1 MTQNSFNE
9 IERLFEAVL
18 MLSKKDRSAYLKS
31 KTASKET
38 INEVL
43 ELLQAHDDLGGFL
56 TEPLSIEDGFPP
68 ICPDLS
74 GRLVNVWQVDH
85 QIGQGGMGR
94 VYLAHRADGEY
105 QQTVAFKVV
114 EYKDFNNAAFLK
126 ERQILADLDHPNI
139 VSLLDAGTLQEGFP
153 YLIMEYID
161 GLPIDR
167 WVKQNNKFTPDEL
180 LLLFIKLCKVVQS
193 AHDHGIIHCDLKP
206 TNIYVSNDGA
216 LKLLDFGIAQS
227 LQGANAKH
235 SNKAQSFSFTPEYS
249 SPNRHQQKF
258 PTIQD
263 DIFSLGLIFAQLLTG
278 QAPLMQHSDEIAQPD
293 SKAIAKQVDN
303 TELQSIFLAMVGT
316 NNATIHYRSMAE
328 LIDDVNFYRNNLPLK
343 ALGDNFT
350 YSAKKHLQR
359 NWRRWLSALVIISLL
374 IIGGVHYWQT
384 LQAKQESELIRKI
397 LLTQVSHTDESL
409 EQLPRTTR
417 TRKKLMMSMVE
428 QLERLLEN
436 KYSTNNIEL
445 TKMLATTYNRLGVV
459 TGSPF
464 VLSVGDVIESR
475 TYQNKA
481 LSLYKKIL
489 PLRRD
494 RLAAHNDIS
503 RVKREIAKLYADE
516 KDTKNMR
523 LLYAETLQ
531 EMELAYKDQPLEKQH
546 ALAVVYIVG
555 AHGEMHLDNLAYS
568 QQLLNQADHILQALD
583 EREHTVNYEIE
594 TRFIKEET
602 ANILLL
608 KKEVN
613 TAEAIYSKL
622 LAQKPKHPHWR
633 LVRSQVR
640 VNTALGC
647 INLQQQQLKTALQ
660 YFKQAQTLATELS
673 NKYPAVKPLKSAL
686 QRYETLDKANSK
698 ELANRM
704 FCTQPRKFMMPL
716 TGH

>member
-1 MTQNSFNE
+1 MPKNSFKE
-9 IERLFEAVL
+9 IEQLFEAVL
-18 MLSKKDRSAYLKS
+18 VLPKKERNAYLKS
-31 KTASKET
+31 KTCSQEAL
-38 INEVL
+38 NEVL

-56 TEPLSIEDGFPP
+56 TEPLSIEDNFTP

-105 QQTVAFKVV
+105 QQNVAFKVV
-114 EYKDFNNAAFLK
+114 EYKAFNNAAFLK

-167 WVKQNNKFTPDEL
+167 WVKQNKKLTPDEL
-180 LLLFIKLCKVVQS
+180 LILFVKLCKVVQS

-227 LQGANAKH
+227 LHG
-235 SNKAQSFSFTPEYS
+235 SNTKNSDKAQSFSFTPEYS

-278 QAPLMQHSDEIAQPD
+278 QAPIMQRSDEIAQPD
-293 SKAIAKQVDN
+293 GKAIAKQIDD
-303 TELQSIFLAMVGT
+303 TELQAMFLAMVGAK
-316 NNATIHYRSMAE
+316 NAAIHYRSMAE
-328 LIDDVNFYRNNLPLK
+328 LIDDLGFYQNNLPLK
-343 ALGDNFT
+343 ALGDNVT
-350 YSAKKHLQR
+350 YRAKKHLQR
-359 NWRRWLSALVIISLL
+359 HWRRWLSALVIISLL
-374 IIGGVHYWQT
+374 IIGGMRYWQT
-384 LQAKQESELIRKI
+384 QQAKQESELIRKI
-397 LLTQVSHTDESL
+397 LLAQVSHTDASL
-409 EQLPRTTR
+409 EQLSGMTR

-428 QLERLLEN
+428 QLEALVKKN
-436 KYSTNNIEL
+436 SSNNIQL
-445 TKMLATTYNRLGVV
+445 AKMLADTYNRLGVV

-464 VLSVGDVIESR
+464 VLSVGNIAESR
-475 TYQNKA
+475 PYQEKA
-481 LSLYKKIL
+481 LALYEKIL
-489 PLRRD
+489 PKRRD
-494 RLAAHNDIS
+494 YLKAHNDIS
-503 RVKREIAKLYADE
+503 RVKREIAKLYAAE

-523 LLYAETLQ
+523 ILYAETLQ

-555 AHGEMHLDNLAYS
+555 AHGEMHLDNLEYS
-568 QQLLNQADHILQALD
+568 QQLLNQADNILQVLD

-594 TRFIKEET
+594 TRFIKEEG

-608 KKEVN
+608 KKEVKA
-613 TAEAIYSKL
+613 AEAIYSKL
-622 LAQKPKHPHWR
+622 LAQKPKHHHWR

-647 INLQQQQLKTALQ
+647 INLQQQQLQTALQ
-660 YFKQAQTLATELS
+660 YFKQARMFATELS
-673 NKYPAVKPLKSAL
+673 NKYPAVKPLKNAL
-686 QRYETLDKANSK
+686 QRYETLDDASSK
-698 ELANRM
+698 ELANVM
-704 FCTQPRKFMMPL
+704 FCAHPRKFMMPL
-716 TGH
+716 TGR